1 MISIIIP
8 VFNAGKRLETT
19 IKSAINQ
26 TYQDIE
32 IVCVDDG
39 STDNSLDILR
49 NFEKSDYRIK
59 VIHQNNMGVSAAR
72 NKALFEAKGEYI
84 MFLDADDWLECNA
97 CEIALNKMVSADVD
111 IVMWP
116 YIRECGNQSLPKEI
130 FRREIYYNEKSVKH
144 KLHRR
149 FVGLYKDELIA
160 PEKADALCTVWG
172 KLYKRESI
180 IDKGIQFH
188 DLSEIGTY
196 EDGLFNLEVFQW
208 IKSAIYIPE
217 YLYHYRRDDSSS
229 LTNKYNPNLSEQW
242 NRLFDIILD
251 YVERNKLS
259 KDYYI
264 AFNNRI
270 TLSLIVLGINEFNS
284 EKSIYGKV
292 QGIKRIA
299 CSKRYR
305 DAIQKLDFKYL
316 PLHWKV
322 FFGFAKHRCAVGVYL
337 MIIIIQKLRGR

>member
-8 VFNAGKRLETT
+8 VYNAGKQLKTT
-19 IKSAINQ
+19 IKSALDQ

-32 IVCVDDG
+32 IICVDDG
-39 STDNSLDILR
+39 SVDNSLNILQ
-49 NFEKSDYRIK
+49 NFAKMDCRSR

-72 NKALFEAKGEYI
+72 NRALIEARGEYI
-84 MFLDADDWLECNA
+84 MFLDSDDWLERDA
-97 CEIALNKMVSADVD
+97 CEIALNKLVSAGVD

-116 YIRECGNQSLPKEI
+116 YIRECGDQSLPKEI
-130 FRREIYYNEKSVKH
+130 FRQEIYFNEEDVKH

-160 PEKADALCTVWG
+160 PENADALCTVWG

-180 IDKGIQFH
+180 IDNGIQFH

-208 IKSAIYIPE
+208 IKSAIYIPK
-217 YLYHYRRDDSSS
+217 YLYHYRRDDSAS
-229 LTNKYNPNLSEQW
+229 LTNKYNSSLSMQW
-242 NRLFDIILD
+242 NRLFDIILN
-251 YVERNKLS
+251 YVKCNNLS

-292 QGIKRIA
+292 QGIKKVV

-316 PLHWKV
+316 PVHWKV
-322 FFGFAKHRCAVGVYL
+322 FFGLAKYRCAVGVYL